1 MAQRAV
7 RPRARRLRP
16 SAWREALPVLRES
29 ETIKAAALAAAYVVA
44 IGLGLVF
51 TILAARIL
59 GDSYGALARI
69 TSFYL
74 ILTVPGLALQAA
86 VAREVAVGDLGG
98 SGALAA
104 SMRGWMRQVVVFGVV
119 VVVAAVLL
127 RAPLADL
134 LHVDQ
139 EWAAATV
146 PLTAVLWLAVSMQ
159 RGLLQGLRA
168 YTPVGASI
176 VGEGAGRLIVGV
188 GLGAATSSVSW
199 MWLGQLV
206 ALVAVFVCLAWI
218 LRTRLGEPGAEVKGE
233 RLRDLIRT
241 AWVPIVGLTLLA
253 VLQNAD
259 VIISGH
265 VFAKH
270 EASSYA
276 AAAVAAK
283 VPYWVAIG
291 IALYLLPEAT
301 RRAAVG
307 ERPVGVLGRSF
318 GLLAAAAIPSL
329 LIFAVAAEPVL
340 RLGFGAKLTGASDAL
355 TTLCL
360 AYTMLSAAYLAVQY
374 LLALRQELF
383 LVVLAAAA
391 ALELVMLPTI
401 NVSLTRLRGTRPH
414 RPGGGSGAAAGDGVT
429 GPAARRR
436 QPGGGGAMTMTTA
449 VRAGLVV
456 VAVAAVI
463 WLGLG
468 LRASRFEARAIALA
482 THHPT
487 PPRVAASLRELID
500 AEANNADTRPLVL
513 QGELFLLSGQP
524 KRAIVPLREVT
535 RREPE
540 NFDAWRLLVNAADL
554 SGNRAL
560 EALAQ
565 RHALALSPPVPTK

>member
-7 RPRARRLRP
+7 RPTARRLRP

-104 SMRGWMRQVVVFGVV
+104 SMRGWLRQIVVFGVL

-188 GLGAATSSVSW
+188 GLGAATSSVTW
-199 MWLGQLV
+199 MWVGQLV
-206 ALVAVFVCLAWI
+206 ALVAVFAALGWT
-218 LRTRLGEPGAEVKGE
+218 LRARLGAPVAEVRGE
-233 RLRDLIRT
+233 RLRDLIRM

-270 EASSYA
+270 QASSYA

-283 VPYWVAIG
+283 VPYWVTLG

-307 ERPVGVLGRSF
+307 ERPLGVLARSF
-318 GLLAAAAIPSL
+318 GLLAAVAIPSL

-355 TTLCL
+355 ATLCL

-374 LLALRQELF
+374 LLALRQEVF

-401 NVSLTRLRGTRPH
+401 DVSLTGY
-414 RPGGGSGAAAGDGVT
+414 
-429 GPAARRR
+429 
-436 QPGGGGAMTMTTA
+436 
-449 VRAGLVV
+449 AGLVLIAQGAG
-456 VAVAAVI
+456 AVLLLAMA
-463 WLGLG
+463 
-468 LRASRFEARAIALA
+468 LRAQPRGVGNPEA
-482 THHPT
+482 
-487 PPRVAASLRELID
+487 V
-500 AEANNADTRPLVL
+500 
-513 QGELFLLSGQP
+513 
-524 KRAIVPLREVT
+524 VP
-535 RREPE
+535 
-540 NFDAWRLLVNAADL
+540 
-554 SGNRAL
+554 
-560 EALAQ
+560 
-565 RHALALSPPVPTK
+565 

>member
-7 RPRARRLRP
+7 RPTARRLRP

-104 SMRGWMRQVVVFGVV
+104 SMRGWLRQIVVFGVI

-188 GLGAATSSVSW
+188 GLGAATSSVTW

-206 ALVAVFVCLAWI
+206 ALVAVFVVLSAT
-218 LRTRLGEPGAEVKGE
+218 LRARLGTPVAEVRGE

-265 VFAKH
+265 VFVKH

-276 AAAVAAK
+276 AGAVAAK
-283 VPYWVAIG
+283 VPYWVTIG

-307 ERPVGVLGRSF
+307 ERPLGVLARSF
-318 GLLAAAAIPSL
+318 GLLAAVAIPSL

-355 TTLCL
+355 ATLCL

-374 LLALRQELF
+374 LLAPRHELF

-401 NVSLTRLRGTRPH
+401 NVSLTGY
-414 RPGGGSGAAAGDGVT
+414 
-429 GPAARRR
+429 
-436 QPGGGGAMTMTTA
+436 
-449 VRAGLVV
+449 AGLVLIAQGAG
-456 VAVAAVI
+456 AVLLLAMA
-463 WLGLG
+463 
-468 LRASRFEARAIALA
+468 LRAQPRGVGNPEA
-482 THHPT
+482 
-487 PPRVAASLRELID
+487 V
-500 AEANNADTRPLVL
+500 
-513 QGELFLLSGQP
+513 
-524 KRAIVPLREVT
+524 VP
-535 RREPE
+535 
-540 NFDAWRLLVNAADL
+540 
-554 SGNRAL
+554 
-560 EALAQ
+560 
-565 RHALALSPPVPTK
+565 

>member
-7 RPRARRLRP
+7 RPTARRLRP

-51 TILAARIL
+51 TIVAARIL

-104 SMRGWMRQVVVFGVV
+104 SMRGWLRQIVVFGLI

-188 GLGAATSSVSW
+188 GLGAATSSVTW
-199 MWLGQLV
+199 MWVGQLV
-206 ALVAVFVCLAWI
+206 ALVAVFAALGWT
-218 LRTRLGEPGAEVKGE
+218 LRARLGAPVAEVRGE
-233 RLRDLIRT
+233 RLRDLIRM

-270 EASSYA
+270 QASSYA

-283 VPYWVAIG
+283 VPYWVTLG

-307 ERPVGVLGRSF
+307 ERPLGVLARSF
-318 GLLAAAAIPSL
+318 GLLAAVAIPSL

-355 TTLCL
+355 ATLCL

-374 LLALRQELF
+374 LLALRQEVF
-383 LVVLAAAA
+383 LVLLAAAA

-401 NVSLTRLRGTRPH
+401 NVSLTGY
-414 RPGGGSGAAAGDGVT
+414 
-429 GPAARRR
+429 
-436 QPGGGGAMTMTTA
+436 
-449 VRAGLVV
+449 AGLVLIAQGV
-456 VAVAAVI
+456 GAVLLLAMA
-463 WLGLG
+463 
-468 LRASRFEARAIALA
+468 LRAQPRGVGNPEA
-482 THHPT
+482 
-487 PPRVAASLRELID
+487 V
-500 AEANNADTRPLVL
+500 
-513 QGELFLLSGQP
+513 
-524 KRAIVPLREVT
+524 VP
-535 RREPE
+535 
-540 NFDAWRLLVNAADL
+540 
-554 SGNRAL
+554 
-560 EALAQ
+560 
-565 RHALALSPPVPTK
+565 

>member
-7 RPRARRLRP
+7 RPTSRRLRP

-51 TILAARIL
+51 TIVAARIL

-104 SMRGWMRQVVVFGVV
+104 SMRGWLRQIVVFGLI

-188 GLGAATSSVSW
+188 GLGAATSSVTW

-206 ALVAVFVCLAWI
+206 ALVAVFVALGWT
-218 LRTRLGEPGAEVKGE
+218 LRARLGAPVAEVRGE
-233 RLRDLIRT
+233 RLRDLIRM

-270 EASSYA
+270 QASSYA

-283 VPYWVAIG
+283 VPYWVTLG

-307 ERPVGVLGRSF
+307 ERPLGVLGRSF
-318 GLLAAAAIPSL
+318 GLLAAVALPSL

-355 TTLCL
+355 ATLCL

-374 LLALRQELF
+374 LLALRQEVF

-391 ALELVMLPTI
+391 TLELVMLPTI
-401 NVSLTRLRGTRPH
+401 NVSLTGY
-414 RPGGGSGAAAGDGVT
+414 
-429 GPAARRR
+429 
-436 QPGGGGAMTMTTA
+436 
-449 VRAGLVV
+449 AGLVLIAQGAG
-456 VAVAAVI
+456 AVLLLAMA
-463 WLGLG
+463 
-468 LRASRFEARAIALA
+468 LRAQPRGAGNPEA
-482 THHPT
+482 
-487 PPRVAASLRELID
+487 V
-500 AEANNADTRPLVL
+500 
-513 QGELFLLSGQP
+513 
-524 KRAIVPLREVT
+524 VP
-535 RREPE
+535 
-540 NFDAWRLLVNAADL
+540 
-554 SGNRAL
+554 
-560 EALAQ
+560 
-565 RHALALSPPVPTK
+565 

>member
-7 RPRARRLRP
+7 RPTARRLRP

-104 SMRGWMRQVVVFGVV
+104 SMRGWLRQVVVFGVV

-188 GLGAATSSVSW
+188 GLGAATSSVTW

-206 ALVAVFVCLAWI
+206 ALVAVFVA
-218 LRTRLGEPGAEVKGE
+218 PG
-233 RLRDLIRT
+233 LD
-241 AWVPIVGLTLLA
+241 P
-253 VLQNAD
+253 AD
-259 VIISGH
+259 
-265 VFAKH
+265 
-270 EASSYA
+270 
-276 AAAVAAK
+276 
-283 VPYWVAIG
+283 
-291 IALYLLPEAT
+291 
-301 RRAAVG
+301 
-307 ERPVGVLGRSF
+307 
-318 GLLAAAAIPSL
+318 
-329 LIFAVAAEPVL
+329 
-340 RLGFGAKLTGASDAL
+340 
-355 TTLCL
+355 
-360 AYTMLSAAYLAVQY
+360 
-374 LLALRQELF
+374 
-383 LVVLAAAA
+383 
-391 ALELVMLPTI
+391 
-401 NVSLTRLRGTRPH
+401 
-414 RPGGGSGAAAGDGVT
+414 
-429 GPAARRR
+429 AARRAR
-436 QPGGGGAMTMTTA
+436 SP
-449 VRAGLVV
+449 RS
-456 VAVAAVI
+456 
-463 WLGLG
+463 
-468 LRASRFEARAIALA
+468 RASACA
-482 THHPT
+482 T
-487 PPRVAASLRELID
+487 
-500 AEANNADTRPLVL
+500 
-513 QGELFLLSGQP
+513 
-524 KRAIVPLREVT
+524 
-535 RREPE
+535 
-540 NFDAWRLLVNAADL
+540 
-554 SGNRAL
+554 
-560 EALAQ
+560 
-565 RHALALSPPVPTK
+565 

>member
-7 RPRARRLRP
+7 RPTARRLRP

-86 VAREVAVGDLGG
+86 VAREVAVGDLGD

-104 SMRGWMRQVVVFGVV
+104 SMRGWLRQIVVFGLI

-168 YTPVGASI
+168 YTPVGVSI

-188 GLGAATSSVSW
+188 GLGAASSSVTW
-199 MWLGQLV
+199 MWLGQVV
-206 ALVAVFVCLAWI
+206 ALVAVFVALGWT
-218 LRTRLGEPGAEVKGE
+218 LRARLGAPVAEVRGE

-265 VFAKH
+265 VFVKH

-283 VPYWVAIG
+283 VPYWVALG

-307 ERPVGVLGRSF
+307 ERPLGVLGRSF
-318 GLLAAAAIPSL
+318 GLLAAVAIPSL
-329 LIFAVAAEPVL
+329 LIFVVAAEPVL

-355 TTLCL
+355 PTLCL

-374 LLALRQELF
+374 LLALRQEVF

-401 NVSLTRLRGTRPH
+401 NVSLTGY
-414 RPGGGSGAAAGDGVT
+414 
-429 GPAARRR
+429 
-436 QPGGGGAMTMTTA
+436 
-449 VRAGLVV
+449 AGLVLIAQGV
-456 VAVAAVI
+456 GALLLLAMA
-463 WLGLG
+463 
-468 LRASRFEARAIALA
+468 LRAQPRGVGNPEA
-482 THHPT
+482 
-487 PPRVAASLRELID
+487 V
-500 AEANNADTRPLVL
+500 
-513 QGELFLLSGQP
+513 
-524 KRAIVPLREVT
+524 VP
-535 RREPE
+535 
-540 NFDAWRLLVNAADL
+540 
-554 SGNRAL
+554 
-560 EALAQ
+560 
-565 RHALALSPPVPTK
+565 

>member
-7 RPRARRLRP
+7 RPTARRLRP

-86 VAREVAVGDLGG
+86 VAREVAVGDLGD

-104 SMRGWMRQVVVFGVV
+104 SMRGWLRQIVVFGLI

-168 YTPVGASI
+168 YTPVGVSI

-188 GLGAATSSVSW
+188 GLGAASSSVTW
-199 MWLGQLV
+199 MWLGQVV
-206 ALVAVFVCLAWI
+206 ALVAVFVALGWT
-218 LRTRLGEPGAEVKGE
+218 LRARLGAPVAEVRGE

-265 VFAKH
+265 VFVKH

-283 VPYWVAIG
+283 VPYWVALG

-307 ERPVGVLGRSF
+307 ERPLGVLGRSF
-318 GLLAAAAIPSL
+318 GLLAAVAIPSL
-329 LIFAVAAEPVL
+329 LIFVVAAEPVL

-355 TTLCL
+355 ATLCL

-374 LLALRQELF
+374 LLALRQEVF

-401 NVSLTRLRGTRPH
+401 NVSLTGY
-414 RPGGGSGAAAGDGVT
+414 
-429 GPAARRR
+429 
-436 QPGGGGAMTMTTA
+436 
-449 VRAGLVV
+449 AGLVLIAQGV
-456 VAVAAVI
+456 GALLLLAMA
-463 WLGLG
+463 
-468 LRASRFEARAIALA
+468 LRAQPRGVGNPEA
-482 THHPT
+482 
-487 PPRVAASLRELID
+487 V
-500 AEANNADTRPLVL
+500 
-513 QGELFLLSGQP
+513 
-524 KRAIVPLREVT
+524 VP
-535 RREPE
+535 
-540 NFDAWRLLVNAADL
+540 
-554 SGNRAL
+554 
-560 EALAQ
+560 
-565 RHALALSPPVPTK
+565 

>member
-7 RPRARRLRP
+7 RPTARRLRP

-86 VAREVAVGDLGG
+86 VAREVAVGDLGD

-104 SMRGWMRQVVVFGVV
+104 SMRGWLRQIVVFGLI

-188 GLGAATSSVSW
+188 GLGAASSSVTW
-199 MWLGQLV
+199 MWLGQVV
-206 ALVAVFVCLAWI
+206 ALVAVFVVLGWT
-218 LRTRLGEPGAEVKGE
+218 LRARLGAPVAEVRGE

-270 EASSYA
+270 AASSYA

-283 VPYWVAIG
+283 VPYWVALG

-307 ERPVGVLGRSF
+307 ERPLGVLGRSF
-318 GLLAAAAIPSL
+318 GLLAAVAIPSL

-355 TTLCL
+355 ATLCL

-374 LLALRQELF
+374 LLALRQEVF

-401 NVSLTRLRGTRPH
+401 NVSLTGY
-414 RPGGGSGAAAGDGVT
+414 
-429 GPAARRR
+429 
-436 QPGGGGAMTMTTA
+436 
-449 VRAGLVV
+449 AGLVLIAQGV
-456 VAVAAVI
+456 GA
-463 WLGLG
+463 LL
-468 LRASRFEARAIALA
+468 LLAIALRA
-482 THHPT
+482 Q
-487 PPRVAASLRELID
+487 PRGVGNP
-500 AEANNADTRPLVL
+500 EAV
-513 QGELFLLSGQP
+513 
-524 KRAIVPLREVT
+524 VP
-535 RREPE
+535 
-540 NFDAWRLLVNAADL
+540 
-554 SGNRAL
+554 
-560 EALAQ
+560 
-565 RHALALSPPVPTK
+565 